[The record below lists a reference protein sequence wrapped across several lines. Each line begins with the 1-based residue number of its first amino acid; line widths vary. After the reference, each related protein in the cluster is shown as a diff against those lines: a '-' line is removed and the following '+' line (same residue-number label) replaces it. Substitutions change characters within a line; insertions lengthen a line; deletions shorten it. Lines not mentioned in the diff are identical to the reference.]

1 MNTVSIVEYTEIDL
15 SNALVVIAFPSV
27 GLVGSIAGSFIV
39 KQLELEEIGMIHS
52 PDFLPV
58 TIIHNGKPSPPVRL
72 YASKKKCGPN
82 GSCEQLAVVLSEFA
96 PPPKTIRALADTLLW
111 WAQTKKCKIIL
122 TLEGMQIPKRE
133 DNYESKIFGVGSTP
147 GIKKILKKNGIIP
160 TKEGIIV
167 GLSGVL
173 LLEGAVQ
180 KRDIICMLA
189 ETQTAYPDSRAAAR
203 LLEKIDKLLPL
214 IKIEAE
220 PLYKEAEEIEKK
232 ITQYIKT
239 SKTASSSLSTTPSS
253 MYR

>member
-1 MNTVSIVEYTEIDL
+1 MNTISIIEYKKKDL
-15 SNALVVIAFPSV
+15 SNALMVIAFPSV

-39 KQLELEEIGMIHS
+39 KQLKLEEIGMVYS

-58 TIIHNGKPSPPVRL
+58 SIIHNGKPSPPVRL
-72 YASKKKCGPN
+72 YASKKKCGPD
-82 GSCEQLAVVLSEFA
+82 GSCEQIVVVLSEFA
-96 PPPKTIRALADTLLW
+96 PPPTTIRYLAEALLR
-111 WAQTKKCKIIL
+111 WAETKHCKLIL
-122 TLEGMQIPKRE
+122 TLEGMQIQKRE
-133 DNYESKIFGVGSTP
+133 ENYESKIYGVGSTP
-147 GIKKILKKNGIIP
+147 SIKKILTKNGITP
-160 TKEGIIV
+160 TEEGIIV

-180 KRDIICMLA
+180 KKDILCMLA

-214 IKIEAE
+214 IKIEAK

-232 ITQYIKT
+232 ITEYIKT
-239 SKTASSSLSTTPSS
+239 SKTATSSLPATPSS